1 MEDINLREVFSY
13 FLTKLKFILI
23 FIAIIIILGNVV
35 TLCTRKPMY
44 HSNTTLVL
52 VSGKSGN
59 GTVTTSDIQLS
70 KNLVSTYSEIIKSRK
85 ILSQVI
91 DNLKLDY
98 TVDDLASRIKV
109 TSVENTEIIK
119 IEVSD
124 KSNKK
129 AVKITDEIASVFSK
143 EIQEIYNLKNV
154 SVVDKAV
161 LEKKPYNINYVKENI
176 IYLLLGTVISC
187 GGIFVLYCFDTSIK
201 SSDIVEEKLGLTVLG
216 IVPEEK

>member
-23 FIAIIIILGNVV
+23 FIVIIIILGNVV

-176 IYLLLGTVISC
+176 IYLLFGTVISC

>member
-1 MEDINLREVFSY
+1 MDDINLREVFSY
-13 FLTKLKFILI
+13 FLTKLKYILI
-23 FIAIIIILGNVV
+23 FVLIVIVLGNVI
-35 TLCTRKPMY
+35 TLITRKPMY

-52 VSGKSGN
+52 VSGKSDSN
-59 GTVTTSDIQLS
+59 TLTTSDIQLS

-91 DNLKLDY
+91 KNLDLDY
-98 TVDDLASRIKV
+98 TVDELAERIQV

-124 KSNKK
+124 ESNKK
-129 AVKITDEIASVFSK
+129 AVKITDEIANVFSK

-161 LEKKPYNINYVKENI
+161 LEEEPYNINYVKENI
-176 IYLLLGTVISC
+176 IYLLLGVVSS
-187 GGIFVLYCFDTSIK
+187 GVVVFMLYCFDTSIK
-201 SSDIVEEKLGLTVLG
+201 SADTVEEKLGLTVLG
-216 IVPEEK
+216 IVPKED